1 MIYLFYGKDSFSMRQ
16 KLFKLLSF
24 SQSKIGNLGIF
35 EIKTEDFNK
44 EKFDFFLKSQNLF
57 SGKSIIIC
65 RDLLDSKIS
74 ANIISENIEKCA
86 SSENIFFFLEEEI
99 KNDILELIE
108 SKSGKVQ
115 KFENLSGV
123 NLKKWLDGEIQ
134 KRGAKIPSASQE
146 NIIKNCGSD
155 LWCISAQ
162 IDLHILGGELA
173 AVKQKDYNPFQ
184 ICDAV
189 AEKDRKSAWILLQKA
204 ILSGVPVEEVFWK
217 IWWQV
222 KVLLLV
228 KNQPQDLDLHPFV
241 IKKNL
246 RNIKNFTQEELKN
259 LSWNLVDLY
268 HKTRQGQAEFEIGLE
283 KILIS
288 L

>member
-1 MIYLFYGKDSFSMRQ
+1 MIYLFYGQDSFRMKQ
-16 KLFKLLSF
+16 GLEELLSF
-24 SQSKIGNLGIF
+24 FKSQINNAGVF
-35 EIKTEDFNK
+35 EIGPDNFNK
-44 EKFDFFLKSQNLF
+44 EKFDFLLKSQNLF

-65 RDLLDSKIS
+65 RDLLGQKTS
-74 ANIISENIEKCA
+74 ANIVSENIEKCA
-86 SSENIFFFLEEEI
+86 SSQNIFFFLEEEI
-99 KNDILELIE
+99 KSDILELIE
-108 SKSGKVQ
+108 PKSEKVQ
-115 KFENLSGV
+115 KFENLSGAK
-123 NLKKWLDGEIQ
+123 LKKWLDDEIQ
-134 KRGAKIPSASQE
+134 KRKVKISLAIQE
-146 NIIKNCGSD
+146 NIIKKCGGN
-155 LWCISAQ
+155 LWCISSE
-162 IDLHILGGELA
+162 INLHILGGELNGEKRT
-173 AVKQKDYNPFQ
+173 VLNPFQ

-189 AEKDRKSAWILLQKA
+189 AEKNRKSAWILLQKA
-204 ILSGVPVEEVFWK
+204 LLSGVPAEEVFWK

-228 KNQPQDLDLHPFV
+228 KNQPQGLDLHPFV

-268 HKTRQGQAEFEIGLE
+268 HKTRKGQAEFETGLE